1 MITDALTPECTVFFC
16 HAVVWKSATGRL
28 SCLTRSAAKNKV
40 LILHK
45 KEVRSVKEGPNNISS
60 RMGIS
65 TLEGS
70 EVKKKWV
77 TC

>member
-1 MITDALTPECTVFFC
+1 MITDALNQSLLSFF
-16 HAVVWKSATGRL
+16 AKALFGNSTTGRL
-28 SCLTRSAAKNKV
+28 CCLTRSAAKNKV

-45 KEVRSVKEGPNNISS
+45 KEVRGVKEGPNNISS

-65 TLEGS
+65 TLAGI